1 MNTQSPVPDASAP
14 LPDLS
19 AQRIGEIE
27 EALFADI
34 ARERARGSVRR
45 TRRSRLWIAGG
56 AAAAV
61 IAVAAVIAPSVGQL
75 VGDPGGTAEEFA
87 VAPADPGAGSDGAS
101 DSATTQTSESA
112 PLTVVPGTAAGD
124 KPAGGDL
131 DSGLEADRDIITT
144 ASATVSVD
152 EVDAATRSIANSA
165 VAHGGYVESMSV
177 GSDGT
182 VYPVAPTDGGIV
194 YDTMP
199 YPYPSPTDG
208 AWITVRV
215 PADQL
220 QDVVDEL
227 DDVGEVTAT
236 NLSRQDVTAQ
246 TVDLEARIGA
256 AQASVDRLTA
266 LLGQAQSVADL
277 ISAEAALSERQALL
291 ESYQQ
296 QLKMLDDQVAMSTL
310 SVTVVPNIEPV
321 TADPAGFGD
330 GLAAGWNGL
339 VATLNGIVIAL
350 GFLLP
355 WLAVAAVIALIVWGV
370 VRLVRGRRRRRADA
384 APPAATVVDETRDSG
399 DSRPPVP
406 PEPSKTVER

>member
-1 MNTQSPVPDASAP
+1 MNTQSPVPEASAP
-14 LPDLS
+14 LPELS
-19 AQRIGEIE
+19 AQRIDEME
-27 EALFADI
+27 DALFADI

-45 TRRSRLWIAGG
+45 TRRGRLWIAGG

-61 IAVAAVIAPSVGQL
+61 IAVAALIAPSVGSL
-75 VGDPGGTAEEFA
+75 VGTAGGTAEESA
-87 VAPADPGAGSDGAS
+87 VAPADSVAGSDGAS
-101 DSATTQTSESA
+101 DSATDQTSESA
-112 PLTVVPGTAAGD
+112 PLTVAPDAAEGD
-124 KPAGGDL
+124 KATGAQL
-131 DSGLEADRDIITT
+131 DSGLDTDRDIITT

-177 GSDGT
+177 GSDGS
-182 VYPVAPTDGGIV
+182 VYPVSPTDGGIV

-199 YPYPSPTDG
+199 YPPSPTDG

-227 DDVGEVTAT
+227 EDVGEVTAT
-236 NLSRQDVTAQ
+236 NLSRQDVTEQ
-246 TVDLEARIGA
+246 TIDLEARIEA

-266 LLGQAQSVADL
+266 LMAQAQSVADL
-277 ISAEAALSERQALL
+277 ISAEAALSERQAML

-296 QLKMLDDQVAMSTL
+296 QLEMLDDQVAMSTL
-310 SVTVVPNIEPV
+310 SVTVVPDIEPV

-355 WLAVAAVIALIVWGV
+355 WLAVAAVVALIVWGV

-384 APPAATVVDETRDSG
+384 APPAASSG
-399 DSRPPVP
+399 DEPARRDPSRTAD
-406 PEPSKTVER
+406 PS

>member
-1 MNTQSPVPDASAP
+1 MNTQSPVPEASAP
-14 LPDLS
+14 LPELS
-19 AQRIGEIE
+19 AQRIDEME
-27 EALFADI
+27 DALFADI

-45 TRRSRLWIAGG
+45 TRRGRLWIAGG

-61 IAVAAVIAPSVGQL
+61 IAVAALIAPSVGSL
-75 VGDPGGTAEEFA
+75 VGTAGGTAEESA
-87 VAPADPGAGSDGAS
+87 VAPADSVAGSDGAS
-101 DSATTQTSESA
+101 DSATDQTSESA
-112 PLTVVPGTAAGD
+112 PLTVAPDAAEGD
-124 KPAGGDL
+124 KATGAQL
-131 DSGLEADRDIITT
+131 DSGLDTDRDIITT

-177 GSDGT
+177 GSDGS
-182 VYPVAPTDGGIV
+182 VYPVSPTDGGIV

-199 YPYPSPTDG
+199 YPPAPTDG

-227 DDVGEVTAT
+227 EDVGEVTAT
-236 NLSRQDVTAQ
+236 NLSRQDVTEQ
-246 TVDLEARIGA
+246 TIDLEARIEA

-266 LLGQAQSVADL
+266 LMAQAQSVADL
-277 ISAEAALSERQALL
+277 ISAEAALSERQAML

-296 QLKMLDDQVAMSTL
+296 QLEMLDDQVAMSTL
-310 SVTVVPNIEPV
+310 SVTVVPDIEPV

-355 WLAVAAVIALIVWGV
+355 WLAVAAVVALIVWGV

-384 APPAATVVDETRDSG
+384 APPAASSG
-399 DSRPPVP
+399 DEPARRDPSRTAD
-406 PEPSKTVER
+406 PS